1 MGTENLISIIQ
12 TCREIDK
19 KAGLLYQRFS
29 DFMDDP
35 ELVSFWHSMAQ
46 EERGHE
52 DFWNK
57 LLALAQETELPQV
70 FDNPPMIEKELV
82 AISDRADRLL
92 AQIDHSVGLHDAFMA
107 AYKLEFTL
115 LHPAFER
122 LFAYA
127 KTFDTTENPADQYER
142 HINRFLN
149 TMCHYLDESSLEFEL
164 LCETIRNLWQSNRS
178 LAFISSVDELSG
190 VLNRRGFFDAV
201 QPLAYLAQRKRLE
214 IGIIM
219 VDIDD
224 FKKINDTFGH
234 QTGDAVL
241 QKVAHDLQKSV
252 RTSDIVGR
260 YGGEEFIIYLSSV
273 DEESIMRVGEKLR
286 HVVEKK
292 VEKIPPV
299 TVSIGGV
306 TGLLE
311 HDVHNEL
318 MDLIHSADQQLYSAK
333 QQGKN
338 RVITMA
344 LLKA

>member
-1 MGTENLISIIQ
+1 MGKDTLISIIKA
-12 TCREIDK
+12 CREIDS
-19 KAGLLYQRFS
+19 KAAVLYERFS
-29 DFMDDP
+29 ERMDDP
-35 ELVSFWHSMAQ
+35 ELTSFWHSMSDEEQ
-46 EERGHE
+46 EHN

-57 LLALAQETELPQV
+57 LLALAVETELPQV
-70 FDNPPMIEKELV
+70 FENPYQIEKELH
-82 AISDRADRLL
+82 AISERADHLL
-92 AQIDHSVGLHDAFMA
+92 AQVEKTVTLHDAFMA

-127 KTFDTTENPADQYER
+127 KSFDTTGNTADQYEQ

-149 TMCHYLDESSLEFEL
+149 TMCHYLDKSSLEFEL

-190 VLNRRGFFDAV
+190 VLNRRGFLEAI
-201 QPLAYLAQRKRLE
+201 QPLAYLAQRKKLE

-224 FKKINDTFGH
+224 FKKINDKFGH
-234 QTGDAVL
+234 QVGDKVL
-241 QKVAHDLQKSV
+241 QKVAGDLQRSI

-260 YGGEEFIIYLSSV
+260 YGGEEFVIYLSSV
-273 DEESIMRVGEKLR
+273 DEEAIVRVGEKLR
-286 HVVEKK
+286 SVVEQSTN
-292 VEKIPPV
+292 ELPGV

-306 TGLLE
+306 TGQLE
-311 HDVHNEL
+311 HDVNKEL
-318 MDLIHSADQQLYSAK
+318 TDLIHTADQQLYAAK

-344 LLKA
+344 LARA